1 MAAALAEDGFHAGLE
16 LGQHLD
22 GHNGL
27 HRTGDA
33 AAVDADGTLPAQ
45 QRLGGGYGDATS

>member
-22 GHNGL
+22 GHKGL
-27 HRTGDA
+27 HRTGKA
-33 AAVDADGTLPAQ
+33 AAVDATAPLPPSRCFA
-45 QRLGGGYGDATS
+45 AAMVTPTS